1 LEKRSNVI
9 GVALLLD
16 HAFGLLT
23 NRLLTAVHVIYSA
36 SMTIGVL
43 LADDSEIVRKAIM
56 LLLKDDPEIRVLAEA
71 ESFSQ
76 TIQLSRHLH
85 PHIVLLDLHMGDET
99 GVTPSAIKSSF
110 ASSQLL
116 AISLWNDD
124 ETKALADS
132 YGAVA
137 LLDKTK
143 LAVELIPAIKRY
155 VKE

>member
-1 LEKRSNVI
+1 
-9 GVALLLD
+9 
-16 HAFGLLT
+16 
-23 NRLLTAVHVIYSA
+23 
-36 SMTIGVL
+36 MTISVL
-43 LADDSEIVRKAIM
+43 LADDSELVRKAIM
-56 LLLKDDPEIRVLAEA
+56 HLLEGDPEIQVLAEA

-76 TIQLSRHLH
+76 TIQLSGHLH

-116 AISLWNDD
+116 AISFWNDD
-124 ETKALADS
+124 ETRALADS

-143 LAVELIPAIKRY
+143 LAFELIPAIKRY